1 MRRFTLL
8 VLVLAGILMSAL
20 KIGEADTRFVC
31 VVHRGEWVWVRSAPA
46 RDADKIDTIRYGYEC
61 QVSEIVNQ
69 FAHITYRDG
78 RTGWVDVSFL
88 EMPIKETIYT
98 ITTSGPVN
106 KRETPDGRYLGRI
119 KGGGTRISV
128 LGWRYS
134 AAGELWAK
142 VYHGGYIKAEYLQI
156 AEEAKNADL

>member
-1 MRRFTLL
+1 MRRFMLL
-8 VLVLAGILMSAL
+8 VLVLAGILMSAW

-31 VVHRGEWVWVRSAPA
+31 VVRKGEWVWVRSAPA

-69 FAHITYRDG
+69 YAHITYRDG
-78 RTGWVDVSFL
+78 RTGWADVSYL
-88 EMPIKETIYT
+88 EMPIEETIYT

-142 VYHGGYIKAEYLQI
+142 VYHGGYVKAEYLQI
-156 AEEAKNADL
+156 AEETQNAGL